1 MARHEARYRPVL
13 VECVCSLLFIS
24 SCLFLFREC
33 KTAAFIS
40 FVIEYVVVVT
50 SAIIYERPLANKN
63 VLKWFVVLLGSA
75 FTLCALS
82 PIFLLVRILDKTSK
96 MK

>member
-1 MARHEARYRPVL
+1 MARHKTHYRPIL

-24 SCLFLFREC
+24 SCLFLFHEC
-33 KTAAFIS
+33 KTAAFVS

-50 SAIIYERPLANKN
+50 SAIIYERPLANEN
-63 VLKWFVVLLGSA
+63 VAKWFVALLGSA